1 LRLNGR
7 AVKGQV
13 TAGLLTI
20 GNYGGYTLVTAVWLI
35 DIVNIH

>member
-1 LRLNGR
+1 MRLRLNGR

-20 GNYGGYTLVTAVWLI
+20 GNYGGYI
-35 DIVNIH
+35 FGNGSMVN